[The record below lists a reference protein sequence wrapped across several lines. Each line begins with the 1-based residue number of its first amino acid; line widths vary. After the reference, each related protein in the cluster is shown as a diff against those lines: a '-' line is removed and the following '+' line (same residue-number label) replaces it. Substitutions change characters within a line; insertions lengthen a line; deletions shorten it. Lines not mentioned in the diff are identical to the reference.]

1 MKIAKITLLSA
12 CAIVGFALA
21 GHASATITYAEA
33 YASVDGFPT
42 DSHSITAGPGGA
54 QTSAG
59 QVIPSPVGDVFVSAE
74 AASVPGALHAA
85 GVARAN
91 LPTNAQLQALAR
103 WSDW

>member
-12 CAIVGFALA
+12 CAILGFALA

-33 YASVDGFPT
+33 SASVNGFPT

-59 QVIPSPVGDVFVSAE
+59 QIIPSPVGEVFVSAE

-85 GVARAN
+85 DVTRAN
-91 LPTNAQLQALAR
+91 LPTGAVARALAL
-103 WSDW
+103 